1 MIDNDDTEYQVVRKR
16 IKKKQKKTSNAV
28 LAFLGFFVFLF
39 VTAMIVTYWKF
50 ESVPDELI
58 KYVLGAGGLEV
69 LVMAGI
75 KISKVWSGNDDSSEG
90 GS

>member
-1 MIDNDDTEYQVVRKR
+1 MTENDDTEYKVIRKR
-16 IKKKQKKTSNAV
+16 IKKKQRKTSNAV

-39 VTAMIVTYWKF
+39 VSAMIVTYWNF

-58 KYVLGAGGLEV
+58 KYVLGAGGVEV
-69 LVMAGI
+69 LMLAAI
-75 KISKVWSGNDDSSEG
+75 KVSKVWSGNDDSEG

>member
-1 MIDNDDTEYQVVRKR
+1 MADNNDEYEVVRRR
-16 IKKKQKKTSNAV
+16 IKKKQRKTSNAV

-39 VTAMIVTYWKF
+39 VTAMIVTFWKF

-58 KYVLGAGGLEV
+58 KYVLGAGGVEV
-69 LVMAGI
+69 LMLAAI
-75 KISKVWSGNDDSSEG
+75 KVSKVWSGNDSSEG